1 MVKYIRDYYKILNVT
16 IDSND
21 EEIKKAYKKAVLK
34 YHPDVNKEKD
44 SDKKFNLVQE
54 AYTVLSDEN
63 KRRNYDKLRS
73 SAKSNYPKRISKSE
87 LSKINKNK
95 KSNSLDTFSKGV
107 ELAINIENETGILS
121 KSLNTIIGSNVVSPF
136 RNNGGLSGMN
146 SGRHSKRRHR
156 RRGRM

>member
-1 MVKYIRDYYKILNVT
+1 MVKYIRDYYKILDVN

-95 KSNSLDTFSKGV
+95 KSTSLDTLSKGV
-107 ELAINIENETGILS
+107 ELAINLENETGILS
-121 KSLNTIIGSNVVSPF
+121 KSLNTIMGSNVASPF
-136 RNNGGLSGMN
+136 RNNGGLSRMN
-146 SGRHSKRRHR
+146 SGKHSKRRHR
-156 RRGRM
+156 RRERM

>member
-1 MVKYIRDYYKILNVT
+1 MVKYIRDYYKILDVN

-146 SGRHSKRRHR
+146 SRRHSKRRHR

>member
-121 KSLNTIIGSNVVSPF
+121 KSLNTIIGSNVVSPL

>member
-136 RNNGGLSGMN
+136 RNNCGLSGMN